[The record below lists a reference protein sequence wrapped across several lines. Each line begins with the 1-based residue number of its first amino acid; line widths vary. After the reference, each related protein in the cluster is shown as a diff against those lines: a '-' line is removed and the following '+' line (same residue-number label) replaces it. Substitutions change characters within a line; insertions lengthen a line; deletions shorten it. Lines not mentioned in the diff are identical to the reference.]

1 VGCVRIDRN
10 ADPVAFKANLLSVVN
25 SGTVPVPFVVGK
37 AGAVNEFC
45 AFANVVYPAVVL
57 TKVPPLEAHTTIRSP
72 GLCAGNVTL
81 AVAAAF
87 HPLIVGSGGS
97 TTTAAALA
105 VETESARASVG
116 KTIEETAV
124 EDTTDAELTV
134 AVTAWATETAA
145 VTVDATVDVELTV
158 AVTAGVIAVA
168 AVTVD
173 ATVDV
178 EFTATAIVLT
188 TDVAVASTVDLEVTV
203 PVTVCDTTDVA
214 VAATVDPEATVP
226 VTVCDTCPVDVVPD
240 MIEDAEVTVPV
251 TPC

>member
-1 VGCVRIDRN
+1 MTEAIL
-10 ADPVAFKANLLSVVN
+10 A
-25 SGTVPVPFVVGK
+25 
-37 AGAVNEFC
+37 
-45 AFANVVYPAVVL
+45 
-57 TKVPPLEAHTTIRSP
+57 AHTTIRSP
-72 GLCAGNVTL
+72 GLCAGITAFVEK
-81 AVAAAF
+81 AWF
-87 HPLIVGSGGS
+87 HPVIVGSGGS
-97 TTTAAALA
+97 TITAAALA

-124 EDTTDAELTV
+124 EDTTDVELTV

-173 ATVDV
+173 ATV
-178 EFTATAIVLT
+178 EL
-188 TDVAVASTVDLEVTV
+188 
-203 PVTVCDTTDVA
+203 
-214 VAATVDPEATVP
+214 EATVP